1 MYLSCGEPK
10 FGHTRTASYLH
21 SQLKIC
27 FSVILLEGS
36 RSEMWQLLAV
46 WARPCPPEALQKQY
60 FYLSEH
66 LLGCLHLFT
75 GITPKILVLL
85 PETGNFA
92 PRNIVSVPEQG
103 ECPEMNIQ

>member
-1 MYLSCGEPK
+1 MYLSHGEPK

-46 WARPCPPEALQKQY
+46 WACPCPPEALQKQY
-60 FYLSEH
+60 FYLAEH
-66 LLGCLHLFT
+66 LLGCLHF
-75 GITPKILVLL
+75 
-85 PETGNFA
+85 FYW
-92 PRNIVSVPEQG
+92 RNPPNPSAYS
-103 ECPEMNIQ
+103 